1 MKTVAIINL
10 KGGVAKTTTAVSLA
24 ELLAEGDKRRKRPG
38 SRVLLFDNDKQG
50 NASRIFGAYEREQEA
65 GACRI
70 IKTGRIAGNI
80 RDTEVEN
87 MDIVTCNYFM
97 ELAELE
103 IKADTVNTQHGRYK
117 SALGEIDG
125 KYDFCIIDNPPD
137 LGMNVIN
144 AMVAADE
151 IIIPVCLDAYSLDGL
166 EELVEQ
172 INQIRALNP
181 KTRLAGV
188 LITDYEKSDTS
199 EAAKADEGT
208 QKEIA
213 QAAEDKGGLGAEEIK
228 AMAEE
233 KRHRKTK
240 EEETR
245 EASVSDT
252 DTTEEE
258 KENARKLHAVKMIEK
273 YYTWLN
279 DEEVGIL
286 ERMLEDCKRRKREYA
301 IEEG

>member
-199 EAAKADEGT
+199 EAAETWLREKSGLPVFNTIIRHSKKVKDSTFYHKTPITYCVRSGAAQGYKNFILEYMNKPHMAAE
-208 QKEIA
+208 QKER
-213 QAAEDKGGLGAEEIK
+213 G
-228 AMAEE
+228 
-233 KRHRKTK
+233 
-240 EEETR
+240 
-245 EASVSDT
+245 
-252 DTTEEE
+252 
-258 KENARKLHAVKMIEK
+258 
-273 YYTWLN
+273 
-279 DEEVGIL
+279 
-286 ERMLEDCKRRKREYA
+286 
-301 IEEG
+301 

>member
-1 MKTVAIINL
+1 M
-10 KGGVAKTTTAVSLA
+10 
-24 ELLAEGDKRRKRPG
+24 
-38 SRVLLFDNDKQG
+38 LFR
-50 NASRIFGAYEREQEA
+50 S
-65 GACRI
+65 
-70 IKTGRIAGNI
+70 
-80 RDTEVEN
+80 
-87 MDIVTCNYFM
+87 IVTCNYFM

-117 SALGEIDG
+117 SALGEVDG

-199 EAAKADEGT
+199 EAAESWIRAKSGCPVFFQKIRHSKKTKDATFYRKTPLHYSIRSGAAQDYKAF
-208 QKEIA
+208 
-213 QAAEDKGGLGAEEIK
+213 AAEYVQKFGGPA
-228 AMAEE
+228 
-233 KRHRKTK
+233 
-240 EEETR
+240 
-245 EASVSDT
+245 
-252 DTTEEE
+252 
-258 KENARKLHAVKMIEK
+258 AV
-273 YYTWLN
+273 
-279 DEEVGIL
+279 
-286 ERMLEDCKRRKREYA
+286 ERS
-301 IEEG
+301 

>member
-10 KGGVAKTTTAVSLA
+10 KGGVGKTTTAVSIA

-137 LGMNVIN
+137 LGIGKCVRG
-144 AMVAADE
+144 
-151 IIIPVCLDAYSLDGL
+151 PS
-166 EELVEQ
+166 
-172 INQIRALNP
+172 
-181 KTRLAGV
+181 
-188 LITDYEKSDTS
+188 
-199 EAAKADEGT
+199 
-208 QKEIA
+208 
-213 QAAEDKGGLGAEEIK
+213 GG
-228 AMAEE
+228 
-233 KRHRKTK
+233 
-240 EEETR
+240 
-245 EASVSDT
+245 
-252 DTTEEE
+252 
-258 KENARKLHAVKMIEK
+258 
-273 YYTWLN
+273 
-279 DEEVGIL
+279 
-286 ERMLEDCKRRKREYA
+286 
-301 IEEG
+301 

>member
-117 SALGEIDG
+117 SALGEVDG

-199 EAAKADEGT
+199 EAAESWIRAKSGCPVFFQKIRHSKKTKDATFYRKTPLHYSIRSRAAQDYKAF
-208 QKEIA
+208 
-213 QAAEDKGGLGAEEIK
+213 AAEYVQKFGGPA
-228 AMAEE
+228 A
-233 KRHRKTK
+233 
-240 EEETR
+240 R
-245 EASVSDT
+245 ERS
-252 DTTEEE
+252 
-258 KENARKLHAVKMIEK
+258 
-273 YYTWLN
+273 
-279 DEEVGIL
+279 
-286 ERMLEDCKRRKREYA
+286 
-301 IEEG
+301 

>member
-117 SALGEIDG
+117 SALGEVDG

-199 EAAKADEGT
+199 EAAESWIRAKSGCPVFFQKIRHSKKTKDATFYRKTPLHYSIRSGATQDYKAF
-208 QKEIA
+208 
-213 QAAEDKGGLGAEEIK
+213 AAEYVQKFGGPA
-228 AMAEE
+228 A
-233 KRHRKTK
+233 
-240 EEETR
+240 R
-245 EASVSDT
+245 ERS
-252 DTTEEE
+252 
-258 KENARKLHAVKMIEK
+258 
-273 YYTWLN
+273 
-279 DEEVGIL
+279 
-286 ERMLEDCKRRKREYA
+286 
-301 IEEG
+301 

>member
-10 KGGVAKTTTAVSLA
+10 KGGVGKTTTAVSLA

-151 IIIPVCLDAYSLDGL
+151 IVIPVCLDAYSLDGL

-199 EAAKADEGT
+199 EAAESWIRAKSGCPVFSQKIRHSKKAKDATFYRLTPLHYSIRSGA
-208 QKEIA
+208 A
-213 QAAEDKGGLGAEEIK
+213 QDYKAFAAEYVQKFGGPAAG
-228 AMAEE
+228 
-233 KRHRKTK
+233 
-240 EEETR
+240 
-245 EASVSDT
+245 
-252 DTTEEE
+252 
-258 KENARKLHAVKMIEK
+258 
-273 YYTWLN
+273 
-279 DEEVGIL
+279 
-286 ERMLEDCKRRKREYA
+286 ERS
-301 IEEG
+301 

>member
-80 RDTEVEN
+80 RDTKVKN

-199 EAAKADEGT
+199 EAAESWIRAKSGCPVFFQKIRHSKKTKDATFYRKTPLHYSIRSGAAQDYKAF
-208 QKEIA
+208 
-213 QAAEDKGGLGAEEIK
+213 AAEYVQKFGGPA
-228 AMAEE
+228 A
-233 KRHRKTK
+233 
-240 EEETR
+240 R
-245 EASVSDT
+245 ERS
-252 DTTEEE
+252 
-258 KENARKLHAVKMIEK
+258 
-273 YYTWLN
+273 
-279 DEEVGIL
+279 
-286 ERMLEDCKRRKREYA
+286 
-301 IEEG
+301 

>member
-103 IKADTVNTQHGRYK
+103 IKAD
-117 SALGEIDG
+117 
-125 KYDFCIIDNPPD
+125 IIDNPPD

-151 IIIPVCLDAYSLDGL
+151 IIIPICLDAYSLDGL

-199 EAAKADEGT
+199 EAAESWIRAKSGCPVFSQKIRHSKKAKDATFYRLTPLHYSIRSGA
-208 QKEIA
+208 A
-213 QAAEDKGGLGAEEIK
+213 QDYKAFAAEYVQKFGGPAAG
-228 AMAEE
+228 
-233 KRHRKTK
+233 
-240 EEETR
+240 
-245 EASVSDT
+245 
-252 DTTEEE
+252 
-258 KENARKLHAVKMIEK
+258 
-273 YYTWLN
+273 
-279 DEEVGIL
+279 
-286 ERMLEDCKRRKREYA
+286 ERS
-301 IEEG
+301 

>member
-181 KTRLAGV
+181 KARLAGC
-188 LITDYEKSDTS
+188 LIADYERTDTS
-199 EAAKADEGT
+199 EAAEMWLRTKGSCPVFK
-208 QKEIA
+208 QKI
-213 QAAEDKGGLGAEEIK
+213 
-228 AMAEE
+228 
-233 KRHRKTK
+233 RHSKKTK
-240 EEETR
+240 DATFYR
-245 EASVSDT
+245 QT
-252 DTTEEE
+252 P
-258 KENARKLHAVKMIEK
+258 LHYSIRSGAAQDYKAFVAEYVQKFGH
-273 YYTWLN
+273 LAA
-279 DEEVGIL
+279 G
-286 ERMLEDCKRRKREYA
+286 ERS
-301 IEEG
+301 

>member
-50 NASRIFGAYEREQEA
+50 NASRIFGTYEREQEA

-144 AMVAADE
+144 AMVAA
-151 IIIPVCLDAYSLDGL
+151 YSLDGL
-166 EELVEQ
+166 DELVEQ

-188 LITDYEKSDTS
+188 LITGYEKSDTS
-199 EAAKADEGT
+199 EAAESWIRAKSGCPVFSQKIRHSKKAKDATFYRLTPLHYSIRSGA
-208 QKEIA
+208 A
-213 QAAEDKGGLGAEEIK
+213 QDYKAFAAEYVQKFGGPAAG
-228 AMAEE
+228 
-233 KRHRKTK
+233 
-240 EEETR
+240 
-245 EASVSDT
+245 
-252 DTTEEE
+252 
-258 KENARKLHAVKMIEK
+258 
-273 YYTWLN
+273 
-279 DEEVGIL
+279 
-286 ERMLEDCKRRKREYA
+286 ERS
-301 IEEG
+301 